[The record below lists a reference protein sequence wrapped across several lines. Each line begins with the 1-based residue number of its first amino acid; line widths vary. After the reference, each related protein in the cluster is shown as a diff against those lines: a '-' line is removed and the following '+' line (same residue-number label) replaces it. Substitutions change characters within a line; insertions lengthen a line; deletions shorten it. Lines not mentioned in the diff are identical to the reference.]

1 MVQPKSELK
10 RDKGAQ
16 AMSRLPFLF
25 ISTGIVGFVMYH
37 AFSLL
42 SLTGWLGDELRGPEG
57 WFHAHLF
64 VLGWATMLAM
74 GAVYQLIHVILQTNI
89 YSTTLGYSHY
99 VLFTIGAVG
108 MFVGFI
114 KADVI
119 WIAGSATLALFGILL
134 FGLNMAITL
143 FQASQWNPVT
153 ISAACACLYLVLTG
167 VSGMLMGLNF
177 AVGEWNDLHE
187 RLFGAHIWMGTLG
200 WFGMLITGFS
210 YKMLPMFYL
219 SHNFSIRLQKIVLLL
234 WNAAVITG
242 VFAFLTGIKGVLLW
256 LALLFLTAALI
267 CYVYHL
273 EQIQEKR
280 HKNNPG
286 PGIRWTV
293 YVSRALAVYAMA
305 LLIYSAQ
312 GLELLLDSR
321 VVLLTGWVYLGGW
334 VSLTILGYASKIVPF
349 LWWTYKYGKL
359 AGRPGTPL
367 MAGMLSEQRIHWG
380 ILAMVAASLLLVSGI
395 LINLA
400 EVMMVGGT
408 LLSIISIVYIA
419 NIAFVFRR

>member
-1 MVQPKSELK
+1 MEQPKSASK
-10 RDKGAQ
+10 KGKEAK

-25 ISTGIVGFVMYH
+25 IITGIAGFIMYH
-37 AFSLL
+37 VFSLL

-74 GAVYQLIHVILQTNI
+74 GAVYQLIHVVLQTNI
-89 YSTTLGYSHY
+89 YSAVLGYCHY
-99 VLFTIGAVG
+99 FLFSIGAAG
-108 MFVGFI
+108 MLIGFI
-114 KADVI
+114 RADVI
-119 WIAGSATLALFGILL
+119 WIAGSATLALSGILL
-134 FGLNMAITL
+134 FGFNMAVTL
-143 FQASQWNPVT
+143 FRASKWNPVT

-167 VSGMLMGLNF
+167 LSGLLMGLDF
-177 AVGEWNDLHE
+177 AFGDWNGLHE
-187 RLFGAHIWMGTLG
+187 RLFGAHIWIGTLG

-219 SHNFSIRLQKIVLLL
+219 SHDIPIRLQKAVIAL

-242 VFAFLTGIKGVLLW
+242 AFAFLTGMQGSLLW
-256 LALLFLTAALI
+256 FALLLITGALI
-267 CYVYHL
+267 CYAAHL

-280 HKNNPG
+280 HKSNPG

-293 YVSRALAVYAMA
+293 YVSRALTAYAIA

-312 GLELLLDSR
+312 GSELLLDSR

-349 LWWTYKYGKL
+349 LWWTHKYGKL

-367 MAGMLSEQRIHWG
+367 MAGILSEKKIKHG
-380 ILAMVAASLLLVSGI
+380 MLAMVACSILLVSGI

-400 EVMMVGGT
+400 EVMMFGGT
-408 LLSIISIVYIA
+408 LLSIVSILYIW
-419 NIAFVFRR
+419 NIALVFRR

>member
-1 MVQPKSELK
+1 
-10 RDKGAQ
+10 
-16 AMSRLPFLF
+16 MSRLPFLF
-25 ISTGIVGFVMYH
+25 IITGIFGYVMYH

-74 GAVYQLIHVILQTNI
+74 GAVYQLIHVILQSNI
-89 YSTTLGYSHY
+89 YSLVLGYCHY
-99 VLFTIGAVG
+99 FLFSIGIAG
-108 MFVGFI
+108 MLLGFI
-114 KADVI
+114 RADVI
-119 WIAGSATLALFGILL
+119 WIAGSATLALSGILL
-134 FGLNMAITL
+134 FGWNMAVTL
-143 FQASQWNPVT
+143 FRASQWNPVT
-153 ISAACACLYLVLTG
+153 ISAACSCLYLVLTG
-167 VSGMLMGLNF
+167 LSGMLMGLNF
-177 AVGEWNDLHE
+177 AFGDWNGLHE

-219 SHNFSIRLQKIVLLL
+219 SHDYSIRLQKVVLVL

-242 VFAFLTGIKGVLLW
+242 VVAFLTGIMGGLLW
-256 LALLFLTAALI
+256 FALLLLTAALLF
-267 CYVYHL
+267 YVYHL

-280 HKNNPG
+280 HKSNPG
-286 PGIRWTV
+286 PGIRWSV
-293 YVSRALAVYAMA
+293 YVSRAFAVYAVA

-312 GLELLLDSR
+312 GTELLLHPR
-321 VVLLTGWVYLGGW
+321 VVLLSGWVYLGGW

-349 LWWTYKYGKL
+349 LWWTHKYGKQ

-367 MAGMLSEQRIHWG
+367 MAGMLSERNVHWG
-380 ILAMVAASLLLVSGI
+380 MIAMVAGSLLLVSGI

-400 EVMMVGGT
+400 EVMMFGGT
-408 LLSIISIVYIA
+408 ILSLVSIVYIA
-419 NIAFVFRR
+419 NIALVFRR

>member
-1 MVQPKSELK
+1 MAQPKSELK
-10 RDKGAQ
+10 KGKGAK

-25 ISTGIVGFVMYH
+25 IITGIVGFVMYH

-89 YSTTLGYSHY
+89 YSTVLGYCHY
-99 VLFTIGAVG
+99 FLFTVGATG
-108 MFVGFI
+108 MLIGFI
-114 KADVI
+114 RTDVI
-119 WIAGSATLALFGILL
+119 WIAGSATLALSGILL
-134 FGLNMAITL
+134 FGLNMGITL
-143 FQASQWNPVT
+143 YRASIWNPVT

-167 VSGMLMGLNF
+167 LSGMLMGLNF
-177 AVGEWNDLHE
+177 AFGDWNGLHQ

-219 SHNFSIRLQKIVLLL
+219 SHDFSIRLQKMILVL

-242 VFAFLTGIKGVLLW
+242 VIAFLTGIQGGLLW
-256 LALLFLTAALI
+256 FALLLLTGALI

-280 HKNNPG
+280 HKSNPG

-293 YVSRALAVYAMA
+293 YVSRALLVYSMA

-312 GLELLLDSR
+312 DVELLLDSR

-349 LWWTYKYGKL
+349 LWWTHKYGKL

-367 MAGMLSEQRIHWG
+367 MAGMLSEKRINHG

-408 LLSIISIVYIA
+408 LLSMISIVYIS
-419 NIAFVFRR
+419 NIALVFRR

>member
-1 MVQPKSELK
+1 
-10 RDKGAQ
+10 
-16 AMSRLPFLF
+16 MSRLPFLF
-25 ISTGIVGFVMYH
+25 IITGIAGFIMYH
-37 AFSLL
+37 VFSLL

-89 YSTTLGYSHY
+89 YSKVLGYCHY
-99 VLFTIGAVG
+99 FLFSIGAAG
-108 MFVGFI
+108 MLIGFI
-114 KADVI
+114 SADVI
-119 WIAGSATLALFGILL
+119 WIAGSATLALSGILL
-134 FGLNMAITL
+134 FGWNMTVTL
-143 FQASQWNPVT
+143 FRASKWNPVT

-167 VSGMLMGLNF
+167 LSGLLMGLDF
-177 AVGEWNDLHE
+177 AFGDWNGLHE
-187 RLFGAHIWMGTLG
+187 RLFGAHIWIGTLG

-219 SHNFSIRLQKIVLLL
+219 SHDIPTRLQKAVIAL
-234 WNAAVITG
+234 WNAAVIIG
-242 VFAFLTGIKGVLLW
+242 AIAFLTGIQGSLLW
-256 LALLFLTAALI
+256 FALLLITGALI
-267 CYVYHL
+267 CYAAHL

-280 HKNNPG
+280 HKSNPG

-293 YVSRALAVYAMA
+293 YVSRALTAYAIA

-312 GLELLLDSR
+312 STELLLDSR

-349 LWWTYKYGKL
+349 LWWTHKYGKL

-367 MAGMLSEQRIHWG
+367 MAGILREKKIKHGM
-380 ILAMVAASLLLVSGI
+380 LAMASFSLLLVSGI

-400 EVMMVGGT
+400 EVMMIGGT
-408 LLSIISIVYIA
+408 LLSIVSILYIW
-419 NIAFVFRR
+419 NIALVFRR

>member
-1 MVQPKSELK
+1 
-10 RDKGAQ
+10 
-16 AMSRLPFLF
+16 MSRLPFLF
-25 ISTGIVGFVMYH
+25 IITGIFGFVMYH

-74 GAVYQLIHVILQTNI
+74 GAVYQLIHVILQSNI
-89 YSTTLGYSHY
+89 YSLVLGYCHY
-99 VLFTIGAVG
+99 VLFSIGIMG
-108 MFVGFI
+108 MLYGFI
-114 KADVI
+114 RADVI
-119 WIAGSATLALFGILL
+119 WIASSATLALSGILL
-134 FGLNMAITL
+134 FGWNMAVTL
-143 FQASQWNPVT
+143 FRASQWNPVT
-153 ISAACACLYLVLTG
+153 ISAACSCLYLVLTG
-167 VSGMLMGLNF
+167 LSGMLMGLNF
-177 AVGEWNDLHE
+177 AFGDWNGLHE

-219 SHNFSIRLQKIVLLL
+219 SHDYSIRLQKVVLVL

-242 VFAFLTGIKGVLLW
+242 VVAFLTGIKGGLLW
-256 LALLFLTAALI
+256 FALLLLTVALLF
-267 CYVYHL
+267 YVYHL

-280 HKNNPG
+280 HKSNPG
-286 PGIRWTV
+286 PGIRWSV
-293 YVSRALAVYAMA
+293 YVSRAFAAYAVA

-312 GLELLLDSR
+312 GTELLLHPR
-321 VVLLTGWVYLGGW
+321 VVLLSGWVYLGGW

-349 LWWTYKYGKL
+349 LWWTHKYGKQ

-367 MAGMLSEQRIHWG
+367 MAGMLSERNVHWG
-380 ILAMVAASLLLVSGI
+380 MLAMVTGSLLLVSGI

-408 LLSIISIVYIA
+408 ILSLVSIVYIT
-419 NIAFVFRR
+419 NIALVFRR

>member
-1 MVQPKSELK
+1 
-10 RDKGAQ
+10 
-16 AMSRLPFLF
+16 MSRLPFLF
-25 ISTGIVGFVMYH
+25 IITGIFGFVMYH

-74 GAVYQLIHVILQTNI
+74 GAVYQLIHVILQANI
-89 YSTTLGYSHY
+89 YSLVLGYCHY
-99 VLFTIGAVG
+99 FLFSIGIVG
-108 MFVGFI
+108 MLYGFI
-114 KADVI
+114 RADVI
-119 WIAGSATLALFGILL
+119 WIAGSATLALSGILL
-134 FGLNMAITL
+134 FGWNMAVTL
-143 FQASQWNPVT
+143 FRASQWNPVT
-153 ISAACACLYLVLTG
+153 ISAACSCLYLVLTG
-167 VSGMLMGLNF
+167 LSGMLMGLNF
-177 AVGEWNDLHE
+177 AFGDWNSLHE

-219 SHNFSIRLQKIVLLL
+219 SHDYSIRLQKVVLVL

-242 VFAFLTGIKGVLLW
+242 VVAFLTGIKGGLLW
-256 LALLFLTAALI
+256 LALLLLTAALLF
-267 CYVYHL
+267 YVYHL

-280 HKNNPG
+280 HKSNPG
-286 PGIRWTV
+286 PGIRWSV
-293 YVSRALAVYAMA
+293 YVSRAFAVYAVA

-312 GLELLLDSR
+312 GTELLLHPR
-321 VVLLTGWVYLGGW
+321 VVLLSGWVYLGGW

-349 LWWTYKYGKL
+349 LWWTHKYGKQ

-367 MAGMLSEQRIHWG
+367 MAGMLSERNVNWG
-380 ILAMVAASLLLVSGI
+380 MIAMVAGSLLLVSGI

-408 LLSIISIVYIA
+408 ILSLVSIVYIT
-419 NIAFVFRR
+419 NITLVFRR

>member
-1 MVQPKSELK
+1 
-10 RDKGAQ
+10 
-16 AMSRLPFLF
+16 MSRLPFLF
-25 ISTGIVGFVMYH
+25 IITGIFGFVMYH

-74 GAVYQLIHVILQTNI
+74 GAVYQLIHVILQSNI
-89 YSTTLGYSHY
+89 YSLVLGYCHY
-99 VLFTIGAVG
+99 VLFSIGIMG
-108 MFVGFI
+108 MLYGFI
-114 KADVI
+114 RADVI
-119 WIAGSATLALFGILL
+119 WIASSATLALSGILL
-134 FGLNMAITL
+134 FGWNMAVTL
-143 FQASQWNPVT
+143 FRASQWNPVT

-167 VSGMLMGLNF
+167 LSGMLMGLNF
-177 AVGEWNDLHE
+177 AFGDWNVLHE

-219 SHNFSIRLQKIVLLL
+219 SHDYSIRLQKVVLIL
-234 WNAAVITG
+234 WNAAVVTG
-242 VFAFLTGIKGVLLW
+242 VVAFLTGIKGGLLW
-256 LALLFLTAALI
+256 LALLLLTAALLF
-267 CYVYHL
+267 YVYHL

-280 HKNNPG
+280 HKSNPG
-286 PGIRWTV
+286 PGIRWSV
-293 YVSRALAVYAMA
+293 YVSRAFAAYAVA

-312 GLELLLDSR
+312 GTELLLHPR
-321 VVLLTGWVYLGGW
+321 VVLLSGWVYLGGW

-349 LWWTYKYGKL
+349 LWWTHKYGKQ

-367 MAGMLSEQRIHWG
+367 MAGMLSERSVNWG
-380 ILAMVAASLLLVSGI
+380 MLAMVAGSLLLVSGI

-408 LLSIISIVYIA
+408 ILSLVSIVYIA
-419 NIAFVFRR
+419 NIALVFRR